1 MLKSI
6 VAITM
11 FVFPATNT
19 MGKYAYTVHPK
30 SGMMWS
36 DIMPLTTNIA
46 ILAVIYAFMGSLMS
60 FALYYLFDEYDPD
73 KNNVE
78 WQHKSLV
85 FHLSDL
91 IIEIVLIA
99 LSSFWLVYAIN
110 EHFPIFPVRKHMSH
124 YINTYS
130 TGLFFMYTIFIF
142 VDSLGRKLRY
152 MYSTYLSPIFDK
164 WLPQGGS
171 IVDFS
176 LHYHQNGSG
185 SDRNK
190 NE

>member
-1 MLKSI
+1 
-6 VAITM
+6 M

-46 ILAVIYAFMGSLMS
+46 ILAVIYAFLGSMMS
-60 FALYYLFDEYDPD
+60 FILYYLFDEYEPD
-73 KNNVE
+73 KKNKVWE
-78 WQHKSLV
+78 DKSFV
-85 FHLSDL
+85 FHMSDL
-91 IIEIVLIA
+91 IIEIVLISLA
-99 LSSFWLVYAIN
+99 SFWVVYFIN

-124 YINTYS
+124 YIDTYS

-142 VDSLGRKLRY
+142 VDSFGRKLRY
-152 MYSTYLSPIFDK
+152 MYSRYLSPHFDY
-164 WLPQGGS
+164 WLPQEGS
-171 IVDFS
+171 IVNCS

-185 SDRNK
+185 SGSQK